1 MDQTQNRIISC
12 AACGTRNR
20 LPSGHRATGKCGKCG
35 APLID
40 PGEGDGRSEAY
51 VLRCGEC
58 GTRNKVPTAKI
69 GQPAKCGKCG
79 AAIRTDD
86 LLRSEPVMISDLN
99 FPEKVLKSPLPVLL
113 FCWATW
119 CPTCGVV
126 APVVDALAAQWKG
139 KIRVAKLNVD
149 PSPMLAAKFDLRS
162 VPTFLV
168 FDNGQLKDTLVG
180 GLPKQEIVRRMAPY
194 L

>member
-1 MDQTQNRIISC
+1 MNQTQNRIIPC
-12 AACGTRNR
+12 AVCGTRNR
-20 LPSGHRATGKCGKCG
+20 LPRERLAAGKCGKCG
-35 APLID
+35 APLVD
-40 PGEGDGRSEAY
+40 PDDSAGRNETY

-58 GTRNKVPTAKI
+58 GTRNKVPSTKI
-69 GQPAKCGKCG
+69 GQAAKCGKCG

-86 LLRSEPVMISDLN
+86 LLRSEPVMVSDLH
-99 FPEKVLKSPLPVLL
+99 FPAQVLKSPLPVLL

-119 CPTCGVV
+119 CPTCGAV
-126 APVVDALAAQWKG
+126 APVVDQLAAQWKG

-149 PSPMLAAKFDLRS
+149 PNPMLAAKFDLRS

-168 FDNGQLKDTLVG
+168 FDHGQLKDTLVG
-180 GLPKQEIVRRMAPY
+180 GMPKEELVRRMAPY

>member
-1 MDQTQNRIISC
+1 
-12 AACGTRNR
+12 
-20 LPSGHRATGKCGKCG
+20 
-35 APLID
+35 
-40 PGEGDGRSEAY
+40 
-51 VLRCGEC
+51 
-58 GTRNKVPTAKI
+58 
-69 GQPAKCGKCG
+69 
-79 AAIRTDD
+79 
-86 LLRSEPVMISDLN
+86 
-99 FPEKVLKSPLPVLL
+99 VLL

-126 APVVDALAAQWKG
+126 APVVDQLAVQWKG

-149 PSPMLAAKFDLRS
+149 PNPMLAAKFDLRS

-180 GLPKQEIVRRMAPY
+180 GLPKQEIERRMAPY